1 MAKSFAEAQPPLSE
15 RLPIVT
21 YTNAFRDVAETVW
34 MSPQV
39 ERLFGYRLE
48 QWVGNPG
55 FFEAVALHPDDR
67 GPVLAE
73 MRASRE
79 ELRPFSRDYRLVVQD
94 GRVMWVHDE
103 SVPIVGA
110 DGEPEFI
117 QGYFIDITER
127 KELERDLLQSQKT
140 EALGRMAAGIAHD
153 FNNLLTAIGGY
164 AEFAKRTLGP
174 DAPARHHVQEIVA
187 TVERATKLTRQLLS
201 FGRRDEFEP
210 QEVNLTDLV
219 RDTESMLLHIA
230 GSVVQL
236 DLELVETPLVA
247 ADPNQLEQVLM
258 NLVSNARD
266 AGATRVAIRTSTATV
281 ARGSESRHLGIAPG
295 AYVALVVSDTGAGM
309 DEETQ
314 ARVFDPFFTTKH
326 RDGGTG
332 LGLSLAGSV
341 IRQSGGAIE
350 VSSTV
355 GAGTTFRILLPV
367 VGGRDTGAQ
376 TR

>member
-1 MAKSFAEAQPPLSE
+1 
-15 RLPIVT
+15 
-21 YTNAFRDVAETVW
+21 
-34 MSPQV
+34 
-39 ERLFGYRLE
+39 
-48 QWVGNPG
+48 
-55 FFEAVALHPDDR
+55 
-67 GPVLAE
+67 
-73 MRASRE
+73 
-79 ELRPFSRDYRLVVQD
+79 
-94 GRVMWVHDE
+94 
-103 SVPIVGA
+103 
-110 DGEPEFI
+110 
-117 QGYFIDITER
+117 
-127 KELERDLLQSQKT
+127 
-140 EALGRMAAGIAHD
+140 
-153 FNNLLTAIGGY
+153 
-164 AEFAKRTLGP
+164 
-174 DAPARHHVQEIVA
+174 VQEIVA

-201 FGRRDEFEP
+201 FGRRDEYEP

-230 GSVVQL
+230 GSVVQR

>member
-1 MAKSFAEAQPPLSE
+1 MKSFAEAQPPLSE

-21 YTNAFRDVAETVW
+21 YTNAFRETAETVW

-48 QWVGNPG
+48 EWVGNPG

-79 ELRPFSRDYRLVVQD
+79 ELRPFSRDYRLLGRD
-94 GRVMWVHDE
+94 GRVVWIHDE
-103 SVPIVGA
+103 SVPIVGE
-110 DGEPEFI
+110 DGKPEFI

-127 KELERDLLQSQKT
+127 KELERELMQSQKT

-164 AEFAKRTLGP
+164 AEFAKRSLGP
-174 DAPARHHVQEIVA
+174 EAPARRHVHEILA

-201 FGRRDEFEP
+201 FSRRDEFEP
-210 QEVNLTDLV
+210 QRVCLTDLV
-219 RDTESMLLHIA
+219 RETESMLLHVA
-230 GSVVQL
+230 GAVVQV
-236 DLELVETPLVA
+236 DLELGDTPEVA
-247 ADPNQLEQVLM
+247 ADPGQLEQVLM

-266 AGATRVAIRTSTATV
+266 AGASRVAIRTSTA
-281 ARGSESRHLGIAPG
+281 AIPRGYESRRLGIAAG
-295 AYVALVVSDTGAGM
+295 EYVALVVSDTGSGM
-309 DEETQ
+309 DEETR

-332 LGLSLAGSV
+332 LGLSLAHSV

-350 VSSTV
+350 VSSAP
-355 GAGTTFRILLPV
+355 GSGTTFRILLPV
-367 VGGRDTGAQ
+367 ANVG
-376 TR
+376 

>member
-1 MAKSFAEAQPPLSE
+1 MKSFAEAQPPLSE

-21 YTNAFRDVAETVW
+21 YTNAFRETAETVW

-39 ERLFGYRLE
+39 ERLFGYRLDE
-48 QWVGNPG
+48 WVGKPG
-55 FFEAVALHPDDR
+55 FFETVALHPDDR

-79 ELRPFSRDYRLVVQD
+79 ELRPFSRDYRLIGGD
-94 GRVMWVHDE
+94 GRVVWIHDE
-103 SVPIVGA
+103 SVPIVGE
-110 DGEPEFI
+110 DGRPEFI

-127 KELERDLLQSQKT
+127 KELERELMQSQKT

-164 AEFAKRTLGP
+164 AEFAKRSLGA
-174 DAPARHHVQEIVA
+174 DSPAWRPIHEILG

-210 QEVNLTDLV
+210 QRVCLTDLV
-219 RDTESMLLHIA
+219 RDAESMLLHVA
-230 GSVVQL
+230 GTVVQL
-236 DLELVETPLVA
+236 DLELGATPEVA
-247 ADPNQLEQVLM
+247 ADPGQLEQVLM

-266 AGATRVAIRTSTATV
+266 AGASRVAIRTSGATI
-281 ARGSESRHLGIAPG
+281 ARGYESRRLGIAAG
-295 AYVALVVSDTGAGM
+295 EYVALVVSDTGSGM

-326 RDGGTG
+326 RAGGTG
-332 LGLSLAGSV
+332 LGLSLAHSV
-341 IRQSGGAIE
+341 IRQCGGAIE
-350 VSSTV
+350 VSSAP
-355 GAGTTFRILLPV
+355 GSGTTFRILLPV
-367 VGGRDTGAQ
+367 ANVG
-376 TR
+376 

>member
-1 MAKSFAEAQPPLSE
+1 MTKSFSEAQPPLSE

-21 YTNAFRDVAETVW
+21 YTNAFRETAETVW

-39 ERLFGYRLE
+39 ERLFGYRLDE
-48 QWVGNPG
+48 WVGHPG
-55 FFEAVALHPDDR
+55 FFESVALHPDDR

-79 ELRPFSRDYRLVVQD
+79 ELRPFSRDYRLVGRD
-94 GRVMWVHDE
+94 GRVIWIHDE
-103 SVPIVGA
+103 SVPILGE

-127 KELERDLLQSQKT
+127 KELERELMQSQKT

-153 FNNLLTAIGGY
+153 FNNLLTAISGY
-164 AEFAKRTLGP
+164 AEFAKRSMGT
-174 DAPARHHVQEIVA
+174 DAPARRQVSEILA

-210 QEVNLTDLV
+210 QQVCLTDLI
-219 RDTESMLLHIA
+219 RETETMLLHVA
-230 GSVVQL
+230 GPSLQV
-236 DLELVETPLVA
+236 DLELQATDRVA
-247 ADPNQLEQVLM
+247 ADPGQLEQVLM

-266 AGATRVAIRTSTATV
+266 AGASRVAIRTSTATIP
-281 ARGSESRHLGIAPG
+281 RGYESRRLGLAAG
-295 AYVALVVSDTGAGM
+295 AYVALVVSDTGSGM

-332 LGLSLAGSV
+332 LGLSLANSV

-350 VSSTV
+350 VSSAL
-355 GAGTTFRILLPV
+355 GSGTTFRILLPV
-367 VGGRDTGAQ
+367 ANVG
-376 TR
+376 